1 MSKVF
6 FQNFFF
12 AADGGGLGSA
22 LAPAG
27 AVRGVQRGTAQAGEV
42 KHPVVAQAEG
52 LQYIIMHIMQYSTL
66 HHINQTLPHLQELA
80 VLLALQ
86 RVGDLPL
93 GRAEAGVPAVVVA
106 ALRHEGVAAA
116 GPRLPQHAVVHTLAR
131 GAAQEAAGGDQ
142 GRAAGS
148 DQTTTDR
155 QRLPVQSADTLV
167 KLEELTVREGTA
179 DVLTQFGCL
188 H

>member
-6 FQNFFF
+6 FHNFFF

-27 AVRGVQRGTAQAGEV
+27 AVRGVQRGTAQAGDV

-116 GPRLPQHAVVHTLAR
+116 GPRLSQHAVVHTLAR

-142 GRAAGS
+142 GRAAGRGVIIQPQV
-148 DQTTTDR
+148 DGGTCTVC
-155 QRLPVQSADTLV
+155 RLLGKT
-167 KLEELTVREGTA
+167 
-179 DVLTQFGCL
+179 
-188 H
+188 